1 MADVTNSSSST
12 TTTMTSNSIFDTASS
27 LIVLVWFEIIA
38 ACIASVLRFF
48 FIFFFSYSLLLFSYG
63 LGFLGNVLSLIVFY
77 CHKEFRKVSTGVLFI
92 LITLSN
98 FFHLGALAVE
108 FLTIYNV
115 TVFENVLFQ
124 CQLTYFV
131 QNVSRAMSTYFMV
144 TVSMDRFIRSELPMR
159 SKMLCTRRNVAILTC
174 IYLGIFGLFWSFFLY
189 PFIAQNPLTG
199 ACNYRLSD
207 SYFYFVMNLHVPIR
221 AVFICFIPVLI
232 MLGANIRMLMNI
244 RHSRNRV
251 TDGPT
256 APTSNT
262 NLPVSSNRNSQRR
275 RPRRMSAIDR
285 MLYYMM
291 AANASIFII
300 TQIPFHLYS
309 CIRNN
314 LIGLD
319 ATRAQLI
326 RAMLLIWSSLYF
338 GIAFYFYCLT
348 SPLFRQKFLRII
360 RRIFCCQNII
370 QPRMATATVVD

>member
-1 MADVTNSSSST
+1 MYCV
-12 TTTMTSNSIFDTASS
+12 SID
-27 LIVLVWFEIIA
+27 IVLH
-38 ACIASVLRFF
+38 C
-48 FIFFFSYSLLLFSYG
+48 YSHRSFSYG
-63 LGFLGNVLSLIVFY
+63 LGFLGNILSLIVFY

-115 TVFENVLFQ
+115 TVFQNVLFQ
-124 CQLTYFV
+124 CQFTYFV

-159 SKMLCTRRNVAILTC
+159 SKMLCTRRNVAILTG
-174 IYLGIFGLFWSFFLY
+174 IYLCMFGVFWSFFLY
-189 PFIAQNPLTG
+189 PFVSQNPLTG
-199 ACNYRLSD
+199 ACNYRASE
-207 SYFYFVMNLHVPIR
+207 SYFYFLMYLHVPIR
-221 AVFICFIPVLI
+221 AVFVCFIPVLI

-251 TDGPT
+251 ADGLT
-256 APTSNT
+256 VPTSNT
-262 NLPVSSNRNSQRR
+262 NFAVSSNRHSQRGR
-275 RPRRMSAIDR
+275 RPRRMTAIDR

-291 AANASIFII
+291 VANASIFII

-314 LIGLD
+314 LVGLD
-319 ATRAQLI
+319 TITAQLI

-348 SPLFRQKFLRII
+348 SPLFREKFLRIM
-360 RRIFCCQNII
+360 RRIFCCQNIN
-370 QPRMATATVVD
+370 QPRMVTATVVD